1 MALFYRRVKEA
12 EKEQIVD
19 DVHFLLFS
27 SEERTFF
34 LLEPNPLCLILK

>member
-34 LLEPNPLCLILK
+34 CLNQTPFV